1 MIVFD
6 EVEDVLPEAVL
17 EAVLEREFEGPAN
30 ISVPP
35 VKRSVD
41 VSAEMASPS
50 IFMAGAPGT
59 IVVPSRTM
67 LPGSTTKTSVLI
79 VIVA

>member
-17 EAVLEREFEGPAN
+17 EAVLEREFAGSAN

-35 VKRSVD
+35 ANSFPEE
-41 VSAEMASPS
+41 SAEMSSPS
-50 IFMAGAPGT
+50 TVTAGAPGT
-59 IVVPSRTM
+59 TLVPSKIM
-67 LPGSTTKTSVLI
+67 
-79 VIVA
+79 